1 MLSDIDYLALAH
13 PRQHLTRMVAQVS
26 QTYRVR
32 VRSHAS
38 NVSQNCEHK
47 PDPDHWRGLAS

>member
-1 MLSDIDYLALAH
+1 VAH

-32 VRSHAS
+32 FRGHAS
-38 NVSQNCEHK
+38 NV
-47 PDPDHWRGLAS
+47 